1 MRIAVVPGDGIGPEV
16 TREALKV
23 LDSLRSNSTLGN
35 HAIAEGVAPPPTR
48 VNSLRS
54 DSTLG
59 RRRGHASGSDLF
71 VEISLF
77 PWSADHF
84 LKTGETVPAGAFD
97 MLARDFDAV
106 LAGAFGDPRVPDG
119 RHADEILLGMRRRL
133 DLFANIRPVRALDD
147 SVVSIRKARASDVDF
162 VLFRENTEGA
172 YSGRG
177 RVVGA
182 GTSDEEAVEEDV
194 TTRRGVE
201 RICRAAFAFAAAFEK
216 PRRLGRRPRVL
227 MADKHNVQKRGGG
240 LWHRV
245 FCEVATAFPSCES
258 RHLFADALAHEM
270 VLNPASLDVVVTNNL
285 FGDVLSDLGA
295 ALQGGLG
302 LAPSGNVHPGRT
314 SVFEPVHGSAPDLAG
329 KGIANPFGSI
339 RSLGMLLA
347 HVGRADLAERVESA
361 VAACVAAGETT
372 RDLGGKLS
380 TAEAGDAVVA
390 RLPGGKTRGA
400 GRAPRASARAR
411 RVPASPRRRR
421 AE

>member
-23 LDSLRSNSTLGN
+23 LDSLRS
-35 HAIAEGVAPPPTR
+35 
-48 VNSLRS
+48 

-59 RRRGHASGSDLF
+59 RREGHASGSALVAD
-71 VEISLF
+71 VTLF
-77 PWSADHF
+77 PWGADHY
-84 LKTGETVPAGAFD
+84 LKTGETVPASAFE

-133 DLFANIRPVRALDD
+133 DLFANVRPVRALHD
-147 SVVSIRKARASDVDF
+147 SVVPLRRARASDVDF
-162 VLFRENTEGA
+162 VLFRENSEGA

-177 RVVGA
+177 RVA
-182 GTSDEEAVEEDV
+182 GEGTPDEEAIEEDV

-201 RICRAAFAFAAAFEK
+201 RICRAAFAFAEVFDKAL
-216 PRRLGRRPRVL
+216 RLGRRPRVL

-240 LWHRV
+240 LWHRA
-245 FCEVATAFPSCES
+245 FFEVAAAFPSCDA
-258 RHLFADALAHEM
+258 RHMFADALAHEM
-270 VLNPASLDVVVTNNL
+270 VRDPASLDVVVTNNL

-302 LAPSGNVHPGRT
+302 LAPSGNVYTGRT

-329 KGIANPFGSI
+329 KGMANPFGSI

-347 HVGRADLAERVESA
+347 NVGRADLAERVERA
-361 VAACVAAGETT
+361 VAACIAAGETT
-372 RDLGGKLS
+372 RDIGGRLS
-380 TAEAGDAVVA
+380 TSDAGDAVAA
-390 RLPGGKTRGA
+390 RLA
-400 GRAPRASARAR
+400 G
-411 RVPASPRRRR
+411 
-421 AE
+421 

>member
-1 MRIAVVPGDGIGPEV
+1 MRIAVVAGDGIGPEV
-16 TREALKV
+16 TRESLKV
-23 LDSLRSNSTLGN
+23 LGALASV
-35 HAIAEGVAPPPTR
+35 AEGMAPSPTR

-59 RRRGHASGSDLF
+59 RRRGHASGSDPF
-71 VEISLF
+71 IEISLF
-77 PWSADHF
+77 PWGADHY
-84 LKTGETVPAGAFD
+84 LKTGETLPPGAFE

-106 LAGAFGDPRVPDG
+106 LAGAFGDPRIPDG
-119 RHADEILLGMRRRL
+119 RHADEILLGMRHGL
-133 DLFANIRPVRALDD
+133 DLFANVRPVRALHD
-147 SVVSIRKARASDVDF
+147 SLVPIRNARASDVDF

-177 RVVGA
+177 RVEGP
-182 GTSDEEAVEEDV
+182 GTAEEEAVEEDV

-201 RICRAAFAFAAAFEK
+201 RICRAAFAFAATFGK

-240 LWHRV
+240 LWLRV
-245 FCEVATAFPSCES
+245 FREVANEFPALES
-258 RHLFADALAHEM
+258 RHMFADALAHEM
-270 VLNPASLDVVVTNNL
+270 VRNPAALDVVVTNNL

-302 LAPSGNVHPGRT
+302 LAPSGNVRPNST

-329 KGIANPFGSI
+329 QGIANPFGSI

-347 HVGRADLAERVESA
+347 HLGRADLEGRVENA

-390 RLPGGKTRGA
+390 RLGDGTASRLLKKGLFFKGA
-400 GRAPRASARAR
+400 
-411 RVPASPRRRR
+411 
-421 AE
+421 

>member
-23 LDSLRSNSTLGN
+23 LGAMATGMEVFS
-35 HAIAEGVAPPPTR
+35 
-48 VNSLRS
+48 
-54 DSTLG
+54 
-59 RRRGHASGSDLF
+59 
-71 VEISLF
+71 F

-97 MLARDFDAV
+97 ILARDFDAV

-133 DLFANIRPVRALDD
+133 DLFANIRPVRALND
-147 SVVSIRKARASDVDF
+147 SVVAIRKARASDVDF

-182 GTSDEEAVEEDV
+182 GTSGEEAVEEDV

-216 PRRLGRRPRVL
+216 PRRRGRRPRVL

-347 HVGRADLAERVESA
+347 HVGRADLAKRVESA

-390 RLPGGKTRGA
+390 RLAGGKVRGS
-400 GRAPRASARAR
+400 GRAPRALARAR
-411 RVPASPRRRR
+411 RAPASPRRRR

>member
-23 LDSLRSNSTLGN
+23 LD
-35 HAIAEGVAPPPTR
+35 
-48 VNSLRS
+48 SLRS

-147 SVVSIRKARASDVDF
+147 SVVSIRKAHASDVDF

-216 PRRLGRRPRVL
+216 PRRLGCRPRVL

-245 FCEVATAFPSCES
+245 FFEVATAFPSCES

-329 KGIANPFGSI
+329 KGIANPLGSI

-390 RLPGGKTRGA
+390 WLAGGEARGP

-411 RVPASPRRRR
+411 RTPASPRRRR

>member
-1 MRIAVVPGDGIGPEV
+1 
-16 TREALKV
+16 
-23 LDSLRSNSTLGN
+23 
-35 HAIAEGVAPPPTR
+35 
-48 VNSLRS
+48 
-54 DSTLG
+54 
-59 RRRGHASGSDLF
+59 
-71 VEISLF
+71 
-77 PWSADHF
+77 
-84 LKTGETVPAGAFD
+84 
-97 MLARDFDAV
+97 
-106 LAGAFGDPRVPDG
+106 
-119 RHADEILLGMRRRL
+119 MRRRL

-147 SVVSIRKARASDVDF
+147 SVVPLRKARASDVDF

-177 RVVGA
+177 RVTGE

-201 RICRAAFAFAAAFEK
+201 RICRAAFTFAADFEK

-245 FCEVATAFPSCES
+245 FRDLAVEFPSCES
-258 RHLFADALAHEM
+258 LHMFVDALAHEM
-270 VLNPASLDVVVTNNL
+270 VLHPASLDVVVTNNL

-329 KGIANPFGSI
+329 RGIANPFGSI

-347 HVGRADLAERVESA
+347 HVGRADLAKRVESA
-361 VAACVAAGETT
+361 VAACVAGGETT
-372 RDLGGKLS
+372 RDLGGMLS

-390 RLPGGKTRGA
+390 RLAGRKARGS
-400 GRAPRASARAR
+400 GRAPRATARAR
-411 RVPASPRRRR
+411 RAPASPRRRR

>member
-23 LDSLRSNSTLGN
+23 LQAL
-35 HAIAEGVAPPPTR
+35 AVAT
-48 VNSLRS
+48 SGA
-54 DSTLG
+54 T
-59 RRRGHASGSDLF
+59 ASGSGAFSLKGKGSPPAGDGIAADGGPF
-71 VEISLF
+71 IEISLF

-84 LKTGETVPAGAFD
+84 LRTGETIPSGAFD

-119 RHADEILLGMRRRL
+119 RHADEILLGMRRHL
-133 DLFANIRPVRALDD
+133 DLFANVRPVRALDD
-147 SVVSIRKARASDVDF
+147 SVVPLRKARASDVDF

-177 RVVGA
+177 RVERA
-182 GTSDEEAVEEDV
+182 GTSDEEAVDEDV

-216 PRRLGRRPRVL
+216 PRRLRRRPRVL

-245 FCEVATAFPSCES
+245 FREVAAEFPALES
-258 RHLFADALAHEM
+258 RHMFADALAHEM
-270 VLNPASLDVVVTNNL
+270 VRNPAALDVVVTNNL

-302 LAPSGNVHPGRT
+302 LASSGNVHPGRT

-329 KGIANPFGSI
+329 RGIANPFGSI

-380 TAEAGDAVVA
+380 TAEAGDAAVA
-390 RLPGGKTRGA
+390 RLD
-400 GRAPRASARAR
+400 GRREA
-411 RVPASPRRRR
+411 V
-421 AE
+421 

>member
-16 TREALKV
+16 TRESLKV
-23 LDSLRSNSTLGN
+23 LHSLC
-35 HAIAEGVAPPPTR
+35 
-48 VNSLRS
+48 S

-59 RRRGHASGSDLF
+59 RVRGHAFGSGSLA
-71 VEISLF
+71 EISLF
-77 PWSADHF
+77 PWSADHL
-84 LKTGETVPAGAFD
+84 LKTGETLPVGAFD
-97 MLARDFDAV
+97 MLAHDFDAV
-106 LAGAFGDPRVPDG
+106 LVGAFGDPRVPDG

-147 SVVSIRKARASDVDF
+147 SVVPIRKARASDVNF

-177 RVVGA
+177 RVTGV
-182 GTSDEEAVEEDV
+182 GTSAEEAVEEDV

-245 FCEVATAFPSCES
+245 FLEVATDFPSCES

-270 VLNPASLDVVVTNNL
+270 VRSPASLDVVVTNNL

-329 KGIANPFGSI
+329 KGIANPLGSI

-347 HVGRADLAERVESA
+347 HVGRADLAERVERA

-372 RDLGGKLS
+372 RDLGGELS
-380 TAEAGDAVVA
+380 TDEAGDAVVA
-390 RLPGGKTRGA
+390 RLAGGKAREP
-400 GRAPRASARAR
+400 GRAPHASARAR
-411 RVPASPRRRR
+411 RAPTSPRRRR

>member
-16 TREALKV
+16 TRESLKV
-23 LDSLRSNSTLGN
+23 LDALAT
-35 HAIAEGVAPPPTR
+35 IAEGMAPSPAR
-48 VNSLRS
+48 VNSRS
-54 DSTLG
+54 GDSTLG

-84 LKTGETVPAGAFD
+84 LKTGETVPAGAFE

-133 DLFANIRPVRALDD
+133 DLFANIRPVRALDN
-147 SVVSIRKARASDVDF
+147 SLVPLREARASDVDF
-162 VLFRENTEGA
+162 VIFRENTEGA

-177 RVVGA
+177 RVERA

-194 TTRRGVE
+194 TTRHGVE
-201 RICRAAFAFAAAFEK
+201 RICRAAFAFATTFEK

-245 FCEVATAFPSCES
+245 FREVAAAFPSCES
-258 RHLFADALAHEM
+258 RHMFADALAHEM
-270 VLNPASLDVVVTNNL
+270 VRSPASLDVVVTNNL

-302 LAPSGNVHPGRT
+302 LAPSGNVHPSRT

-329 KGIANPFGSI
+329 RGIANPLGSI
-339 RSLGMLLA
+339 RSLGMLFA
-347 HVGRADLAERVESA
+347 YVGRADLAERIENA

-390 RLPGGKTRGA
+390 RLPGKETRGP

-411 RVPASPRRRR
+411 RAPVSPRRRR

>member
-16 TREALKV
+16 TRESLKV
-23 LDSLRSNSTLGN
+23 LGALVSVEVSLL
-35 HAIAEGVAPPPTR
+35 
-48 VNSLRS
+48 
-54 DSTLG
+54 
-59 RRRGHASGSDLF
+59 
-71 VEISLF
+71 
-77 PWSADHF
+77 PWGADHF

-97 MLARDFDAV
+97 TLARDFDAV

-133 DLFANIRPVRALDD
+133 DLFANVRPVHALHD
-147 SVVSIRKARASDVDF
+147 SLVPLRKVRASDVDF

-177 RVVGA
+177 RVTGA
-182 GTSDEEAVEEDV
+182 GTSEEEAVEEDV

-240 LWHRV
+240 LWNRV
-245 FCEVATAFPSCES
+245 FREVAEAFPSCEG
-258 RHLFADALAHEM
+258 RHMFADALAHDM
-270 VLNPASLDVVVTNNL
+270 VRSPASLDVVVTNNL

-302 LAPSGNVHPGRT
+302 LAPSGNVNPGRT
-314 SVFEPVHGSAPDLAG
+314 SVFEPVHGSAPDLTG

-347 HVGRADLAERVESA
+347 HVGRPDLAERVESA

-390 RLPGGKTRGA
+390 RLHGGTAKGR

-411 RVPASPRRRR
+411 RAPASPRRRR

>member
-23 LDSLRSNSTLGN
+23 LAALATV
-35 HAIAEGVAPPPTR
+35 AEGMAPPPAR

-54 DSTLG
+54 NSTLG
-59 RRRGHASGSDLF
+59 RRRGHAFVSDPF
-71 VEISLF
+71 IEISAF
-77 PWSADHF
+77 PWGADHF
-84 LKTGETVPAGAFD
+84 LKTGETIPADAFD

-106 LAGAFGDPRVPDG
+106 LAGAFGDRRVPDG

-133 DLFANIRPVRALDD
+133 DLFANIRPVHALDD
-147 SVVSIRKARASDVDF
+147 SVLPIRKARASDVDF

-177 RVVGA
+177 RVAGA
-182 GTSDEEAVEEDV
+182 GTSGEEAVEEDV

-201 RICRAAFAFAAAFEK
+201 RICRAAFAFAETFGK

-227 MADKHNVQKRGGG
+227 MADKHNVQKHGGG

-245 FCEVATAFPSCES
+245 FLEVAAEFPSCEA
-258 RHLFADALAHEM
+258 RHMFADALAHEM
-270 VLNPASLDVVVTNNL
+270 VRSPASLDVVVTNNL

-339 RSLGMLLA
+339 RSLGLLLA
-347 HVGRADLAERVESA
+347 HVGRADLEKRVERA
-361 VAACVAAGETT
+361 VAACLAAGETT
-372 RDLGGKLS
+372 RDLGGRLS

-390 RLPGGKTRGA
+390 RLAGGRARGP

-411 RVPASPRRRR
+411 RAPASPRRRR
-421 AE
+421 AG

>member
-23 LDSLRSNSTLGN
+23 LDALAT
-35 HAIAEGVAPPPTR
+35 AEI
-48 VNSLRS
+48 
-54 DSTLG
+54 
-59 RRRGHASGSDLF
+59 F
-71 VEISLF
+71 LF
-77 PWSADHF
+77 PWGADHY
-84 LKTGETVPAGAFD
+84 LNTGETIPPGAFE

-133 DLFANIRPVRALDD
+133 DLFANIRPVHALDD
-147 SVVSIRKARASDVDF
+147 SVVPLRKGRAKDVDF

-177 RVVGA
+177 RVTGG
-182 GTSDEEAVEEDV
+182 GTADEEAVEEDV

-201 RICRAAFAFAAAFEK
+201 RICRAAFAFATTFEK

-245 FCEVATAFPSCES
+245 FREVAAEFPSCES
-258 RHLFADALAHEM
+258 RHMFADALAHEM
-270 VLNPASLDVVVTNNL
+270 VRSPASLDVVVTNNL

-314 SVFEPVHGSAPDLAG
+314 SVFEPVHGAAPDLAG
-329 KGIANPFGSI
+329 TGVANPFGSI

-361 VAACVAAGETT
+361 VAACVAAGETP

-390 RLPGGKTRGA
+390 RLRGRTA
-400 GRAPRASARAR
+400 TGPGRAPRALARVR
-411 RVPASPRRRR
+411 RAPASPRRRR

>member
-23 LDSLRSNSTLGN
+23 LGAMATTKVS
-35 HAIAEGVAPPPTR
+35 V
-48 VNSLRS
+48 
-54 DSTLG
+54 
-59 RRRGHASGSDLF
+59 
-71 VEISLF
+71 F

-119 RHADEILLGMRRRL
+119 RHADEILLGMRRHL
-133 DLFANIRPVRALDD
+133 DLFANVRPVRALDD
-147 SVVSIRKARASDVDF
+147 SVVPTRKARASDVDF

-177 RVVGA
+177 RVTGA
-182 GTSDEEAVEEDV
+182 GTPDEEAVEEDV

-201 RICRAAFAFAAAFEK
+201 RICRAAFAFAADFEK

-245 FCEVATAFPSCES
+245 FLEVATEFPSCEG
-258 RHLFADALAHEM
+258 RHMFADALAHEM
-270 VLNPASLDVVVTNNL
+270 VRSPASLDVVVTSNL

-329 KGIANPFGSI
+329 KGIANPLGSI

-347 HVGRADLAERVESA
+347 HVGRPELAERVERA

-372 RDLGGKLS
+372 RDLGGRLS
-380 TAEAGDAVVA
+380 TSQAGDAVVA
-390 RLPGGKTRGA
+390 RLPGGRATGP

-411 RVPASPRRRR
+411 RAPASPRRRR

>member
-1 MRIAVVPGDGIGPEV
+1 VRLAVVPGDGIGVET

-23 LDSLRSNSTLGN
+23 LGAMATV
-35 HAIAEGVAPPPTR
+35 AIAEGVAPPPTR

-59 RRRGHASGSDLF
+59 RRRGDAF
-71 VEISLF
+71 EISLF
-77 PWSADHF
+77 PWGADHF
-84 LKTGETVPAGAFD
+84 LKTGETVSEGAFD

-133 DLFANIRPVRALDD
+133 DLFANVRPVRALHD
-147 SVVSIRKARASDVDF
+147 SVVPLRNARASDVDF

-177 RVVGA
+177 RVA
-182 GTSDEEAVEEDV
+182 GEGTPDEEAIEEDV

-201 RICRAAFAFAAAFEK
+201 RICRAAFTFAEVFDKAL
-216 PRRLGRRPRVL
+216 RLGRRPRVL

-245 FCEVATAFPSCES
+245 FFEVATAFPSCDA
-258 RHLFADALAHEM
+258 RHMFADALAHEM
-270 VLNPASLDVVVTNNL
+270 VRDPASLDVVVTNNL

-302 LAPSGNVHPGRT
+302 LAPSGNVHAGRT
-314 SVFEPVHGSAPDLAG
+314 SVFEPVHGSAPELAG

-347 HVGRADLAERVESA
+347 HVGRADLAERVERA
-361 VAACVAAGETT
+361 VAACIAAGETT
-372 RDLGGKLS
+372 RDLGGRLS
-380 TAEAGDAVVA
+380 TSDAGEAVVA
-390 RLPGGKTRGA
+390 RLGGRTATGP
-400 GRAPRASARAR
+400 GRAPRAPAPAR
-411 RVPASPRRRR
+411 
-421 AE
+421 

>member
-23 LDSLRSNSTLGN
+23 LGALATV
-35 HAIAEGVAPPPTR
+35 AEGP
-48 VNSLRS
+48 N
-54 DSTLG
+54 
-59 RRRGHASGSDLF
+59 LF
-71 VEISLF
+71 VEVSFL

-147 SVVSIRKARASDVDF
+147 SVVPIRRARASDVDF
-162 VLFRENTEGA
+162 VLFRENSEGA

-177 RVVGA
+177 RVAGA
-182 GTSDEEAVEEDV
+182 GTFDEEAVEEDV

-201 RICRAAFAFAAAFEK
+201 RICRAAFEFAADFEK

-227 MADKHNVQKRGGG
+227 MADKHNIQKRGGG

-245 FCEVATAFPSCES
+245 FLEVATAFPSCES
-258 RHLFADALAHEM
+258 RHLYADALAHEM
-270 VLNPASLDVVVTNNL
+270 VINPASLDVVVTNNL
-285 FGDVLSDLGA
+285 FGDLLSDLGA

-361 VAACVAAGETT
+361 AAACVAAGETT

-380 TAEAGDAVVA
+380 TVEAGDAVVV
-390 RLPGGKTRGA
+390 RLAGGKARGP

-411 RVPASPRRRR
+411 RAPASPRRRR

>member
-23 LDSLRSNSTLGN
+23 LGALAT
-35 HAIAEGVAPPPTR
+35 IAEGMAPSPAR
-48 VNSLRS
+48 VNSRS
-54 DSTLG
+54 GNSTLG

-71 VEISLF
+71 IEISFF
-77 PWSADHF
+77 PWGADHF
-84 LKTGETVPAGAFD
+84 LKTGETIPAGAFE

-133 DLFANIRPVRALDD
+133 DLFANVRPIHALDD
-147 SVVSIRKARASDVDF
+147 SVVPLRKGRAKDVDF

-177 RVVGA
+177 RVA
-182 GTSDEEAVEEDV
+182 GEGTPDEEAIEEDV

-245 FCEVATAFPSCES
+245 FLEMARDFPFCET
-258 RHLFADALAHEM
+258 RHMFADALAHEM
-270 VLNPASLDVVVTNNL
+270 VRSPASLDVVVTNNL

-314 SVFEPVHGSAPDLAG
+314 SAFEPVHGSAPDLAG
-329 KGIANPFGSI
+329 RGIANPFGSI

-347 HVGRADLAERVESA
+347 HVGRADLTERVERA

-372 RDLGGKLS
+372 RDLGGGLS
-380 TAEAGDAVVA
+380 TDEAGDAVVA
-390 RLPGGKTRGA
+390 RLAGGKARA
-400 GRAPRASARAR
+400 PGRAPRASARAR
-411 RVPASPRRRR
+411 RAPASPRRRR

>member
-16 TREALKV
+16 TREAMKV
-23 LDSLRSNSTLGN
+23 LDTLRSDGALGR
-35 HAIAEGVAPPPTR
+35 HGLAVDETSPPTR

-54 DSTLG
+54 NSTLG
-59 RRRGHASGSDLF
+59 RRRGPIPGSAHF

-77 PWSADHF
+77 HWGADHF
-84 LKTGETVPAGAFD
+84 LKTGETLPAGAFD

-106 LAGAFGDPRVPDG
+106 LAGAFGDPRIPDG

-133 DLFANIRPVRALDD
+133 DLFANVRPVRALDD
-147 SVVSIRKARASDVDF
+147 SVVPLRRARAADVDF

-177 RVVGA
+177 RVAGA
-182 GTSDEEAVEEDV
+182 GTSGEEAVEEDV
-194 TTRRGVE
+194 TTRRCVE
-201 RICRAAFAFAAAFEK
+201 RICRAAFTFAESFGK

-245 FCEVATAFPSCES
+245 FLEVAAEFPSSEA
-258 RHLFADALAHEM
+258 RHMFADALAHEM
-270 VLNPASLDVVVTNNL
+270 VRSPASLDVVVTNNL

-329 KGIANPFGSI
+329 RGIANPFGSI

-347 HVGRADLAERVESA
+347 HVGRGDLEERIERA
-361 VAACVAAGETT
+361 VAACLAAGETT

-380 TAEAGDAVVA
+380 TGEAGDAVVA
-390 RLPGGKTRGA
+390 RLAGGKARGS
-400 GRAPRASARAR
+400 GRAPRAPVRAR
-411 RVPASPRRRR
+411 RAGASPRRRR
-421 AE
+421 AG

>member
-1 MRIAVVPGDGIGPEV
+1 VRIAVVPGDGIGPEV

-23 LDSLRSNSTLGN
+23 LGAMAT
-35 HAIAEGVAPPPTR
+35 VA
-48 VNSLRS
+48 
-54 DSTLG
+54 
-59 RRRGHASGSDLF
+59 
-71 VEISLF
+71 VEIF

-119 RHADEILLGMRRRL
+119 RHADEILLGMRRGL
-133 DLFANIRPVRALDD
+133 DLFANVRPVRALHDA
-147 SVVSIRKARASDVDF
+147 VVPLRHARASDVDF

-177 RVVGA
+177 RIAGA
-182 GTSDEEAVEEDV
+182 GTADEEAVEEDV

-201 RICRAAFAFAAAFEK
+201 RICRMALTFAETFDK

-227 MADKHNVQKRGGG
+227 LADKHNVQKRGGG

-245 FCEVATAFPSCES
+245 FRELAATFPSCDG
-258 RHLFADALAHEM
+258 RHMFADALAHEM
-270 VLNPASLDVVVTNNL
+270 VRDPASLDVIVTNNL

-302 LAPSGNVHPGRT
+302 LAPSGNVHPERT

-329 KGIANPFGSI
+329 KGLANPFGSI

-347 HVGRADLAERVESA
+347 HLGREDLADRVERA
-361 VAACVAAGETT
+361 VAACLAAGETT
-372 RDLGGKLS
+372 GDLGGRLS
-380 TAEAGDAVVA
+380 TSDAGDAVVA
-390 RLPGGKTRGA
+390 RLGDGTATGP
-400 GRAPRASARAR
+400 GRAPRASAPAR
-411 RVPASPRRRR
+411 
-421 AE
+421 

>member
-23 LDSLRSNSTLGN
+23 LGAIATV
-35 HAIAEGVAPPPTR
+35 AIAEGMTPSPTR

-54 DSTLG
+54 NSTLG
-59 RRRGHASGSDLF
+59 RRRGHASGSDSF
-71 VEISLF
+71 MEISTF
-77 PWSADHF
+77 PWGADHY
-84 LKTGETVPAGAFD
+84 LKTGETIPSSAFD
-97 MLARDFDAV
+97 MLAREFDAV

-133 DLFANIRPVRALDD
+133 DLFANVRPVRALDD
-147 SVVSIRKARASDVDF
+147 SVVPLRKAHASDVDF
-162 VLFRENTEGA
+162 VFFRENTEGA

-177 RVVGA
+177 RVERA

-245 FCEVATAFPSCES
+245 FLETATAFPSCES

-270 VLNPASLDVVVTNNL
+270 VRSPASLDVVVTSNL

-329 KGIANPFGSI
+329 RGIANPFGSI

-347 HVGRADLAERVESA
+347 HVGRADLAERIESA

-372 RDLGGKLS
+372 RDLGGNLS
-380 TAEAGDAVVA
+380 TAEAGEAVVGRLRGRTA
-390 RLPGGKTRGA
+390 RGP
-400 GRAPRASARAR
+400 GRAPRAPARAR
-411 RVPASPRRRR
+411 RAPASPRRRR